1 MATSEIAPERL
12 SPLRSAF
19 EAVPGYLDA
28 ATLGLPARAS
38 MAALTEALRRWQDGA
53 ASAAGYDLA
62 VQASRTAYARLVGV
76 APEWVAVGSQVS
88 AQLAVVGS
96 SLPDGAEVL
105 VPEDDFASVVFPF
118 LVHRDR
124 GVSVRQVPL
133 ARLAEEIRPSTTVV
147 AFSLAQSA
155 DGRLADLAAVQLS
168 ARAHGTLT
176 VCDTTQ
182 AVGWLPVAA
191 GEFDVTVCAAY
202 KWLSCP
208 RGVSFMTARPEVW
221 ERLRPV
227 AAGWYAGESVWDSI
241 YGPEMAL
248 AGDARRFD
256 VSPAWLA
263 WVGAAP
269 ALELFADASPSARS
283 TGVSLAARVRSG
295 LAMAE
300 TRSPVVSL
308 SDPTGALTE
317 RLRSAGCAFA
327 TRSGRIRLAFHVWND
342 DRDAD
347 LVMSACAS

>member
-1 MATSEIAPERL
+1 
-12 SPLRSAF
+12 
-19 EAVPGYLDA
+19 
-28 ATLGLPARAS
+28 
-38 MAALTEALRRWQDGA
+38 
-53 ASAAGYDLA
+53 
-62 VQASRTAYARLVGV
+62 
-76 APEWVAVGSQVS
+76 VAVGSQVS
-88 AQLAVVGS
+88 AQLAVVGA
-96 SLPDGAEVL
+96 SLPDDAEVL

-124 GVSVRQVPL
+124 GVTVRQVPL
-133 ARLAEEIRPSTTVV
+133 ARLAEEIRPSTTMV

-155 DGRLADLAAVQLS
+155 DGRLADLAAVQDA
-168 ARAHGTLT
+168 ARAHGALT

-191 GEFDVTVCAAY
+191 SELDVSVCAAY

-208 RGVSFMTARPEVW
+208 RGVSFLTVRPAVW

-241 YGPEMAL
+241 YGPEMVL
-248 AGDARRFD
+248 ATDARRFD

-269 ALELFADASPSARS
+269 VLELFADAEPSARAA
-283 TGVSLAARVRSG
+283 GVVLAARVRAG
-295 LAMAE
+295 LGMPE
-300 TRSPVVSL
+300 TSSPVVPL
-308 SDPTGALTE
+308 TDPTGELSR
-317 RLRSAGCAFA
+317 RLRAAGCAFA

-347 LVMSACAS
+347 LVLSACAS